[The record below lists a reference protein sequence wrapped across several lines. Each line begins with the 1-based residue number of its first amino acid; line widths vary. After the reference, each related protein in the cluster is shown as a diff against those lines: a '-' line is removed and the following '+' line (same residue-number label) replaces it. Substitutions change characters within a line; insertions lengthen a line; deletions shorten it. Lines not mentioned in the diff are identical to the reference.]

1 MAVIP
6 AELLDLLERPLYG
19 HLATIRPD
27 DTAQVNPMWY
37 AWDGEFL
44 KFTTTST
51 RQKARNLDHNPSV
64 AMSVTD
70 PDQPSHY
77 LEVRGVADRIEP
89 DPTGAFFVELATRY
103 GVESP
108 SAPPD
113 KERRVIVWVRATGYS
128 TQ

>member
-6 AELLDLLERPLYG
+6 AELLDLLERPLYW

-37 AWDGEFL
+37 AWDGEFV
-44 KFTTTST
+44 KFTTTSS
-51 RQKARNLDHNPSV
+51 RQKHRNLRHNPSV
-64 AMSVTD
+64 ALSVTD

-77 LEVRGVADRIEP
+77 LEVRGIAERIEP
-89 DPTGAFFVELATRY
+89 DPTGGFFVELATRY

-108 SAPPD
+108 QPPAD
-113 KERRVIVWVRATGYS
+113 KERRVVIYMKPTGYS
-128 TQ
+128 AQ